1 MWVELVGSRIIWRT
15 FITIA
20 KNMIIYPQNYGN
32 VDIDS

>member
-1 MWVELVGSRIIWRT
+1 MMATLALLNHMAHII
-15 FITIA
+15 ITIA